1 MACEKLTHSNRFS
14 WMVYSVSC
22 CRLKVDQGAVMM
34 ESDHLKELTVTI
46 FQAITLAMGVAVVVL
61 SLMGNLSEEKG
72 IVLLGIGVISSAVAM
87 INRRCIWVRKLL

>member
-1 MACEKLTHSNRFS
+1 
-14 WMVYSVSC
+14 MVYSAC
-22 CRLKVDQGAVMM
+22 YCRMKVDQGGVMM
-34 ESDHLKELTVTI
+34 ASDHLKELTGMI

-87 INRRCIWVRKLL
+87 INRS

>member
-1 MACEKLTHSNRFS
+1 M
-14 WMVYSVSC
+14 SC
-22 CRLKVDQGAVMM
+22 CRLKVDQGGVMM

-87 INRRCIWVRKLL
+87 INRR

>member
-1 MACEKLTHSNRFS
+1 M
-14 WMVYSVSC
+14 SC

>member
-1 MACEKLTHSNRFS
+1 
-14 WMVYSVSC
+14 MVYSAC
-22 CRLKVDQGAVMM
+22 YCRLKVDQGGMM
-34 ESDHLKELTVTI
+34 MAFDHLKELTVTI

-87 INRRCIWVRKLL
+87 INRS

>member
-1 MACEKLTHSNRFS
+1 MACEKLTHSNRFC
-14 WMVYSVSC
+14 WVEYSVSC
-22 CRLKVDQGAVMM
+22 CRLKVDQGGVMM
-34 ESDHLKELTVTI
+34 ESDHLKELTGMI

-87 INRRCIWVRKLL
+87 INRS

>member
-14 WMVYSVSC
+14 WMVYSAC
-22 CRLKVDQGAVMM
+22 YCRMKVDQGGVMM
-34 ESDHLKELTVTI
+34 ASDHLKELTGMI

-87 INRRCIWVRKLL
+87 INRS

>member
-14 WMVYSVSC
+14 WVEYSVSC
-22 CRLKVDQGAVMM
+22 CRLKVDQGSVMM
-34 ESDHLKELTVTI
+34 ASDHLKELTGMI
-46 FQAITLAMGVAVVVL
+46 FQSITLAMGVAVVVL

-87 INRRCIWVRKLL
+87 ISRR

>member
-1 MACEKLTHSNRFS
+1 
-14 WMVYSVSC
+14 
-22 CRLKVDQGAVMM
+22 M
-34 ESDHLKELTVTI
+34 ESDHLKELTGMI

-87 INRRCIWVRKLL
+87 INRR

>member
-14 WMVYSVSC
+14 WMEYSVSC

-61 SLMGNLSEEKG
+61 SLMGNLSEDKG
-72 IVLLGIGVISSAVAM
+72 IALLGIGLIFSGIAM
-87 INRRCIWVRKLL
+87 MSRR